1 MAGDRKVGED
11 RQGFEAEP
19 LVGLQEVGPDD
30 ELDGGE
36 RQAIAELDAGRF
48 VSHEAVMRWLE
59 SWGTDNELPPPKCGE

>member
-1 MAGDRKVGED
+1 MADDRKVGED

-30 ELDGGE
+30 
-36 RQAIAELDAGRF
+36 ELDAGRF